1 LTKGWIA
8 KRIEKA
14 SWTGF
19 LIWFVI
25 WFAYNWWTSDRDDA
39 IYYRLLEIAG
49 GKLPE
54 SQPGLPAIEPQRSFD
69 ALAANNATNDYLLWQ
84 LYDIPYVLLFLVLM
98 TGAMALC
105 LKTLR
110 LVESPLRRLMWL
122 PVVFIGAEFV
132 ENPLLAGFALGVLPL
147 SEPLV
152 LFQQTVTTV
161 KFAAGVPA
169 MLLALVSLAV
179 ALVAQAI
186 RLVRRRGKPD
196 G

>member
-1 LTKGWIA
+1 MTKGWIA

-54 SQPGLPAIEPQRSFD
+54 SQPGLPAIEPQRSLD

-98 TGAMALC
+98 TGAMALRFY
-105 LKTLR
+105 LYP
-110 LVESPLRRLMWL
+110 VSESTMPGMVQAVLL
-122 PVVFIGAEFV
+122 GAAGGAV
-132 ENPLLAGFALGVLPL
+132 LGLAGGLMMRKK
-147 SEPLV
+147 
-152 LFQQTVTTV
+152 T
-161 KFAAGVPA
+161 
-169 MLLALVSLAV
+169 
-179 ALVAQAI
+179 
-186 RLVRRRGKPD
+186 
-196 G
+196 